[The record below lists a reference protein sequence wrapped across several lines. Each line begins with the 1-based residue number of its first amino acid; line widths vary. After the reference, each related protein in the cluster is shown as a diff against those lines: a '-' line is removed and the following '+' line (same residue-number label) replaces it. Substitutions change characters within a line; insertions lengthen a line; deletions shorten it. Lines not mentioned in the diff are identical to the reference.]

1 MKNNVNFREQLIIP
15 YLGLLAENDNVEE
28 FKKYYLSA
36 EQYLTSYV
44 KEINDLEKLN
54 VLKSVISYAEKNMK
68 MTVQR

>member
-1 MKNNVNFREQLIIP
+1 MKNNENFREQLIIP
-15 YLGLLAENDNVEE
+15 YLGLLAKNDNVEE
-28 FKKYYLSA
+28 FKKYYLSV